1 MGQEVLEHEVHSG
14 ALFANQERGRQSGA
28 MYWGSRIL
36 VSSLHVTQGK
46 KDTKRGAGCHDQA
59 SQAGTTRLLLAG
71 LVQQHIYFLANRHG
85 APKE

>member
-1 MGQEVLEHEVHSG
+1 MRCILELYLPTKRGGDRVEPCTGG
-14 ALFANQERGRQSGA
+14 AESWSLLF
-28 MYWGSRIL
+28 M
-36 VSSLHVTQGK
+36 LHRGK

>member
-1 MGQEVLEHEVHSG
+1 MRCILELYSPTKRE
-14 ALFANQERGRQSGA
+14 GRQSGA

-36 VSSLHVTQGK
+36 VSSLHITQGK
-46 KDTKRGAGCHDQA
+46 KDTRHGARCHDQA

-71 LVQQHIYFLANRHG
+71 LVQRHIYFLANRHG